1 MRAPHVNH
9 ICIAGCLTQDPVLRK
24 VPSGAS
30 AGDFRLAADDSYTDK
45 EGKTVGQTCFL
56 TVKTWGKTADLVHQY
71 VSKGD
76 PVLVEGVLAYETWE
90 SKTGEKRS
98 RLFVRSHRVHFL
110 KPRPA
115 GSEPIPAAENLPV
128 ESAAAT
134 GATAAAGTG
143 DEDVMPF

>member
-9 ICIAGCLTQDPVLRK
+9 ITIAGHLTQDPVLRK

-45 EGKTVGQTCFL
+45 EGKTVEQTCFL
-56 TVKTWGKTADLVHQY
+56 TVKTWGKTADHVQQY
-71 VSKGD
+71 VNKGD
-76 PVLVEGVLAYETWE
+76 PVLVEGVLAFEAWE

-98 RLFVRSHRVHFL
+98 RLFVRAARVHFL

-115 GSEPIPAAENLPV
+115 GGMPSPSAE
-128 ESAAAT
+128 
-134 GATAAAGTG
+134 TAAADAGSSQT
-143 DEDVMPF
+143 DEKPQEDVMPF

>member
-115 GSEPIPAAENLPV
+115 GSEPIPAAAWAPT
-128 ESAAAT
+128 SASTTASKTCAT
-134 GATAAAGTG
+134 SSSA
-143 DEDVMPF
+143 